1 MPPSNIGSAISD
13 TDVRL
18 FKSVANPEHFDVH
31 AQVEATPSSSAPRM
45 APPKSQ
51 DNLDNK
57 FVHSAQQPRL
67 PVISETN
74 SSKYDSDSSESGE
87 VIRPSVVVSN
97 KAKTDYESDSSD
109 SYSYSD
115 SDDESGKKSEVK
127 HAKSEVPA
135 APPSV
140 APGMSKQD
148 MLYELDRMV
157 EVHNVKLSR
166 NFTISDDIMDIQR
179 ELDMHRVA
187 VSDSSMLIIM
197 REGLMATTAGLE
209 MANAR
214 FGLLSLDGWS
224 AEVAS
229 DSRRYDPT
237 LLRLKQ
243 KYMRSA
249 VLQPE
254 AELAFLLG
262 SSAISYHI
270 KSRNKKVE
278 AAARRE
284 KRKSKH
290 VDVEVDSD
298 EEELPST
305 FTETPSK

>member
-1 MPPSNIGSAISD
+1 
-13 TDVRL
+13 
-18 FKSVANPEHFDVH
+18 
-31 AQVEATPSSSAPRM
+31 M
-45 APPKSQ
+45 APPTSQ
-51 DNLDNK
+51 DSLDNK
-57 FVHSAQQPRL
+57 FIQSAQNNRL
-67 PVISETN
+67 PVIAETN
-74 SSKYDSDSSESGE
+74 STEYDSDSSEGE
-87 VIRPSVVVSN
+87 VIKPKAVTN
-97 KAKTDYESDSSD
+97 KVNSEYESDSSD

-115 SDDESGKKSEVK
+115 DDDDKTTEKPKYAKTESGST
-127 HAKSEVPA
+127 SSPVPA
-135 APPSV
+135 
-140 APGMSKQD
+140 MSKQD

-179 ELDMHRVA
+179 ELDMHRLA
-187 VSDSSMLIIM
+187 VSDSSMLVIM
-197 REGLMATTAGLE
+197 REGLMATTAGIE

-224 AEVAS
+224 AEIAS

-278 AAARRE
+278 ASARRE
-284 KRKSKH
+284 KRKSKQ

-298 EEELPST
+298 DEELPST
-305 FTETPSK
+305 FTEASKST

>member
-1 MPPSNIGSAISD
+1 MPPSQIGSAISD

-18 FKSVANPEHFDVH
+18 FKSVANPEHFDIH

-45 APPKSQ
+45 AAPKSQ
-51 DNLDNK
+51 DSLDNK
-57 FVHSAQQPRL
+57 FVNSAQQPRL
-67 PVISETN
+67 PVIAETN
-74 SSKYDSDSSESGE
+74 STEYDSDSSEGE

-97 KAKTDYESDSSD
+97 KSKADYESDSSD

-115 SDDESGKKSEVK
+115 SEAESDKKSEIK
-127 HAKSEVPA
+127 YAKSEIPS

-140 APGMSKQD
+140 QPGMSKQD

-157 EVHNVKLSR
+157 EIHNVKLSR

-197 REGLMATTAGLE
+197 REGLMATTAGIE
-209 MANAR
+209 MANSR

-284 KRKSKH
+284 KRKSKQ
-290 VDVEVDSD
+290 VDVEIDSED
-298 EEELPST
+298 EELPST
-305 FTETPSK
+305 FTETPAK